1 MGIKREGK
9 TLTRFRTPFI
19 GLFLLFIV
27 ICLAS
32 CSPGESTVSNSSPT
46 IPGSQKVRN
55 SAIEE
60 SSGTG
65 AEGEEDDG
73 LIEKHTILE
82 TTYDTNDRAA
92 RPAEEKVPYVDYVT
106 INNVPVDLAS
116 LTSLEDDEDVQVS
129 SQEKTCSFFVRTK
142 EIDKANYLV
151 IDKDY
156 LTSWKK
162 QEENMGAAY
171 QGPRAS
177 DLSSYFIS
185 AVSGESI
192 GECLY
197 ALGAQPSQEN
207 MEGSELKM
215 YLRKEGDRKKIDLA
229 SCFPEAE
236 NLHFV
241 FNEEYTLHCFAPL
254 CLLNKDLI
262 ESRAFLYDSIIT
274 YSTAQNTPWPL
285 PDFSKLSL
293 QPDERYV
300 LEIQILD

>member
-92 RPAEEKVPYVDYVT
+92 RPAEEKVPYVNYVT
-106 INNVPVDLAS
+106 INNVPVELAS

-197 ALGAQPSQEN
+197 ALGAQPSQGN
-207 MEGSELKM
+207 MAGSELKM
-215 YLRKEGDRKKIDLA
+215 YLWKEGDRKKIDLA
-229 SCFPEAE
+229 SCFPEGE

-241 FNEEYTLHCFAPL
+241 FNEEYT
-254 CLLNKDLI
+254 
-262 ESRAFLYDSIIT
+262 FLYDSIIT

>member
-1 MGIKREGK
+1 M
-9 TLTRFRTPFI
+9 
-19 GLFLLFIV
+19 
-27 ICLAS
+27 
-32 CSPGESTVSNSSPT
+32 
-46 IPGSQKVRN
+46 RN

-65 AEGEEDDG
+65 AEGEKDDG
-73 LIEKHTILE
+73 LVEKHTILE

-285 PDFSKLSL
+285 PDSSKLSV